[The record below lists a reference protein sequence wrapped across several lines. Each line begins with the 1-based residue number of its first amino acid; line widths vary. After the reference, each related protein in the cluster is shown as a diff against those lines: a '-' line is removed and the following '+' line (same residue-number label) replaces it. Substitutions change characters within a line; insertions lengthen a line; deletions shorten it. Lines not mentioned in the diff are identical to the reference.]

1 MHQNFS
7 FSAALEPNF

>member
-1 MHQNFS
+1 MHQKFS